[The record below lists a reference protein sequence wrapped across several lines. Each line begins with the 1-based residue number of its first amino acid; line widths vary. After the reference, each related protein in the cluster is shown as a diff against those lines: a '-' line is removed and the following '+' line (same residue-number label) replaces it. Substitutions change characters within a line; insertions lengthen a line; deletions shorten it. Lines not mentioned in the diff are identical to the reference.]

1 MFHSPQSQN
10 RYSGIEEHSDSWSA
24 SLTSPAALF
33 HPITSVI
40 SKSTVPLPKLLDKAL
55 GLKQPI
61 SLFPNEMVP
70 TKWTAAPQR
79 ISLIFSIQQHT
90 AHRSLSAVKPLM
102 NPVEKIFPL
111 NWFSP
116 CKARNLVR
124 KHVQWSVPDHL
135 PTCLTRAKSRRMPS
149 GPVGFSAQ
157 MNCLCPSKGNQ
168 FSHETKERFFSPA
181 FLFYFCVCL
190 RVCC

>member
-70 TKWTAAPQR
+70 TK
-79 ISLIFSIQQHT
+79 
-90 AHRSLSAVKPLM
+90 
-102 NPVEKIFPL
+102 
-111 NWFSP
+111 
-116 CKARNLVR
+116 
-124 KHVQWSVPDHL
+124 
-135 PTCLTRAKSRRMPS
+135 
-149 GPVGFSAQ
+149 
-157 MNCLCPSKGNQ
+157 
-168 FSHETKERFFSPA
+168 
-181 FLFYFCVCL
+181 
-190 RVCC
+190 